1 MPLYEFSCDYCGQ
14 FEAWRTL
21 SELDTPMS
29 CPGCAATTKRI
40 FSPPMINL
48 NSGSLSSIAGRENKE
63 PKLVKREKEPSSPKY
78 QTPRGG
84 RPWMIGHAP
93 PR

>member
-1 MPLYEFSCDYCGQ
+1 MPLYEFNCDTCGQ

-21 SELDTPMS
+21 AELEKPMLCPS
-29 CPGCAATTKRI
+29 CAVVSKRI
-40 FSPPMINL
+40 FSPPMVNL
-48 NSGSLSSIAGRENKE
+48 NSGSLFSIASKANSE
-63 PKLVKREKEPSSPKY
+63 PQVVKREKEPSSPKY
-78 QTPRGG
+78 QSPKGG